1 MITVLS
7 KDNCAQCV
15 MTKNFL
21 TAKNVEFEVKMLE
34 QDFTREDIEAKFA
47 SLGIPMA
54 RSFPMVFEGDKFIG
68 GMNETKVYIAA
79 K

>member
-1 MITVLS
+1 MIQVYS
-7 KDNCAQCV
+7 KDSCAQCV

-21 TAKNVEFEVKMLE
+21 NAKGVDFEVKMLDT
-34 QDFTREDIEAKFA
+34 DFTREDIEAKFA
-47 SLGIPMA
+47 ALGIPMA

-68 GMNETKVYIAA
+68 GMNETKIHIAS